1 MQADEIAKAQLRWH
15 IVFTGFSFK
24 QATLAPIHFNAV
36 KISIML
42 VKIYL
47 AYLQIFHFLLGHF
60 RQLLNNT
67 IYHGSHQFCR
77 FLIDA
82 LK

>member
-1 MQADEIAKAQLRWH
+1 MQADESTKVQLRWR

-24 QATLAPIHFNAV
+24 QATSAPIHFNAV

-47 AYLQIFHFLLGHF
+47 AYLQIFHF
-60 RQLLNNT
+60 
-67 IYHGSHQFCR
+67 
-77 FLIDA
+77 FL
-82 LK
+82 

>member
-1 MQADEIAKAQLRWH
+1 MHLVVQADDSTKAQLRWR

-47 AYLQIFHFLLGHF
+47 AYLQIFHF
-60 RQLLNNT
+60 
-67 IYHGSHQFCR
+67 
-77 FLIDA
+77 FL
-82 LK
+82 